1 MKRLKK
7 KVLRKVVLNA
17 AFGLSFWIAVIVSL
31 TEPEYKEIQVKQG
44 DSLWEIAKKYEP
56 YHHLSNEEFV
66 KWVEHRNNIVDGRV
80 YPGEKIVIPVE
91 KKGT

>member
-1 MKRLKK
+1 MYFFLQFSALFACKK
-7 KVLRKVVLNA
+7 
-17 AFGLSFWIAVIVSL
+17 
-31 TEPEYKEIQVKQG
+31 QQG

-91 KKGT
+91 KKDT